1 MFFLHLK
8 TFVKQL
14 FLPPAG
20 PLLLALAGVLLLKR
34 RPMLGRT
41 LILVGIAILWLLSTP
56 LVANSLAQLAE
67 YYPPLD
73 LNAAVAA
80 QAIVILGGGSERLY
94 AAEYA
99 GPAAGPVLLERLAY
113 GAFLAHKTGL
123 PVLVTGARVEAASM
137 RTTLARNFDV
147 QTRWVDDRAYDTFD
161 NAENSALLLK
171 ADGVQRIILV
181 THATHMRR
189 SVEEFRAVGLDVFP
203 APTGMID
210 SSYQYFGVVPN
221 ADALSRAQ
229 SALNELLGEPARRV
243 LEATHLRRH

>member
-14 FLPPAG
+14 VLPPAG
-20 PLLLALAGVLLLKR
+20 PLLLALVGLLLLKR

-41 LILVGIAILWLLSTP
+41 LILVGIASLWLLSTP
-56 LVANSLAQLAE
+56 LVATALAQLAE

-73 LNAAVAA
+73 LQAAAGA
-80 QAIVILGGGSERLY
+80 QAIVILGGGGERRY
-94 AAEYA
+94 AAEYE

-123 PVLVTGARVEAASM
+123 PVLVTGALIEAAAM
-137 RTTLARNFDV
+137 RASLERNFDV

-161 NAENSALLLK
+161 NASDSAQLLK

-189 SVEEFRAVGLDVFP
+189 SVEEFRAVGLQVFP
-203 APTGMID
+203 APTGMSD
-210 SSYQYFGVVPN
+210 SSFQFSVLVPGP
-221 ADALSRAQ
+221 DALSR
-229 SALNELLGEPARRV
+229 SSTALNELLGEPARRV